1 MTLTHTIDDLV
12 ILGRAGPEQ
21 LDDDRATVC
30 VGGWSHSHGFI
41 RLYPTRM
48 DMDELKRWNVVS
60 IPVVQDRS
68 HDSRSESRKID
79 GSRREW
85 SELNDKIEV
94 VDRLDRSEQ
103 RELVEEDIPY
113 LCSKTLEDLRYSLGI
128 VKPTKILDTD
138 IKPPKDDQVESG
150 EISKNNR
157 KRLYIEY
164 ECEDCRL
171 KTHHNQHCIEWG
183 MYEFWRK
190 HGGEYDDDEVV
201 NILGL
206 NDDDYDVYF
215 FVGNMNHQRTAYI
228 IISVLRFKR
237 NRNASLVE
245 FAQGSGKVATDGG
258 RQ

>member
-1 MTLTHTIDDLV
+1 MTHTIDDLV

-21 LDDDRATVC
+21 LDDERATVC

-41 RLYPTRM
+41 RIYPTRM
-48 DMDELKRWNVVS
+48 DMDELKRWNVIS

-79 GSRREW
+79 GSRSEW

-94 VDRLDRSEQ
+94 VGRLDKTEQ
-103 RELVEEDIPY
+103 REFVEDIPK
-113 LCSKTLEDLRYSLGI
+113 LCSKSLDDLRISLGI
-128 VKPTKILDTD
+128 VKPTKILNTD
-138 IKPPKDDQVESG
+138 IKPPKDDQVEPG
-150 EISKNNR
+150 VVSKNYR

-164 ECEDCRL
+164 ECEGCRL

-190 HGGEYDDDEVV
+190 HGDEYGDDEVV

-206 NDDDYDVYF
+206 DDDDYDVYF
-215 FVGNMNHQRTAYI
+215 FVGNLNHHRSAYI

-237 NRNASLVE
+237 NRNASLAE
-245 FAQGSGKVATDGG
+245 FVPESSGEVATDGG
-258 RQ
+258 RR